1 MHIDLLQTTGKGR
14 GKETHA
20 TENGKKT
27 ACGINLTKPEN
38 IGAFATTG
46 ELSDVSQIT
55 DITCEKCKTVIAKKM
70 IRESNKEMAAIL
82 KEERK
87 RERLAAKHHTDD
99 DMRVSS
105 PSSDS
110 RGDYVPPSMRR
121 QQQQAQKPIDAPP
134 PAPMRP
140 VSMPAPAP
148 APKSAPDDL
157 GIPQVPTSLPGV
169 FPSGGRTAPQT
180 AAPVQPAQPVV
191 DDVLSQFAIPTVP
204 TSLPNQAPR
213 TPQPPVQPVA
223 PVDDVLSQFAIPTV
237 PTSLPNQAPPAPQP
251 PVQPAAPVDD
261 VLAQFAIP
269 TVPTS
274 LPNQAPPAPQPPVQP
289 AASVDDVL
297 AQFAIPTV
305 PTSLPNQ
312 APPAPK
318 PPVQPAAPV
327 DDVLS
332 QFAIPTVP
340 TSLPGVVPSVD
351 PAEDLLSKL
360 TPPSAPQPS
369 ALDAIAN
376 SLFDA
381 AQSADNTSAEDLS
394 GSDSSFTAT
403 VPATEEIVEVTPTP
417 APDGLE
423 PFMKPSAPV
432 SETDDFFVMPGGPST
447 SDSIPDL
454 TIPTVPS
461 TAAEANLTVP
471 TEIPS
476 VEENSIPSLDI
487 PPLPQQQP
495 YPTEMSGFGMPAAQ
509 PMPGYPQP
517 DAAAPEAQSA
527 QPAASKLFSA
537 PRPVTA
543 AAPGTPTPLFVGYSA
558 DGRQIFQTY
567 DAMGNPIP
575 ITEPVYSAPPEQKQP
590 QITPAAIARDDA
602 PVLDIEDLMSEM
614 GIENPKEKKDSGSVV
629 HFTEYKMPD
638 PAKKKRSGTPKS
650 AGESKSSGP
659 ISAAEAKRRKKL
671 EKINSQFER
680 DLRARGIDPST
691 GAFIGKG
698 KK

>member
-251 PVQPAAPVDD
+251 PVQPAAP
-261 VLAQFAIP
+261 
-269 TVPTS
+269 
-274 LPNQAPPAPQPPVQP
+274 
-289 AASVDDVL
+289 VDDVL